1 MKLGDDISTKFEGN
15 EAKAKFK
22 INTSCLF
29 AEKSKE
35 QYVKEF
41 NEFWDLKS
49 ELDGTA
55 LLNLLDGTIA
65 HKIDGEVTIT
75 RDIENGGYDVTYIGS
90 GTFTFDCKNVSLVD
104 NVNYAALKANEK
116 LNVTVDDLT
125 IADSHAEGKVTL
137 KYSTKITP

>member
-1 MKLGDDISTKFEGN
+1 MATN
-15 EAKAKFK
+15 
-22 INTSCLF
+22 
-29 AEKSKE
+29 
-35 QYVKEF
+35 
-41 NEFWDLKS
+41 
-49 ELDGTA
+49 
-55 LLNLLDGTIA
+55 
-65 HKIDGEVTIT
+65 
-75 RDIENGGYDVTYIGS
+75 